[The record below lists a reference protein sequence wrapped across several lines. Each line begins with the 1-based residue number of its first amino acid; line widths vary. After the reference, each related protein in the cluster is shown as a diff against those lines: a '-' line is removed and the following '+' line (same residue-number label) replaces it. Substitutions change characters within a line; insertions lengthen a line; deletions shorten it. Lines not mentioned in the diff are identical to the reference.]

1 LDNVT
6 ITLTTLRDIAY
17 TGIWAL
23 YNNGSENW
31 SALPFNH
38 TGESYTGV
46 LPLKPRFA
54 SSICFNLPNKTVP
67 SNPWADMVVNAND
80 EDGYTRLNI
89 TIIPRTPSVSV
100 SPSIK
105 GKIIDFSYPSEFEV
119 DVFFPDYRIDF
130 YADWEDLN
138 LNQSY
143 NFSVL
148 VNEPEVVELWLDKTH
163 GQWDTEYSNTVTQP
177 VSELGSVT
185 VSYDVPVKWE
195 YAATQP
201 QYTQGITIEL

>member
-1 LDNVT
+1 
-6 ITLTTLRDIAY
+6 
-17 TGIWAL
+17 
-23 YNNGSENW
+23 
-31 SALPFNH
+31 
-38 TGESYTGV
+38 
-46 LPLKPRFA
+46 
-54 SSICFNLPNKTVP
+54 
-67 SNPWADMVVNAND
+67 
-80 EDGYTRLNI
+80 
-89 TIIPRTPSVSV
+89 
-100 SPSIK
+100 
-105 GKIIDFSYPSEFEV
+105 
-119 DVFFPDYRIDF
+119 